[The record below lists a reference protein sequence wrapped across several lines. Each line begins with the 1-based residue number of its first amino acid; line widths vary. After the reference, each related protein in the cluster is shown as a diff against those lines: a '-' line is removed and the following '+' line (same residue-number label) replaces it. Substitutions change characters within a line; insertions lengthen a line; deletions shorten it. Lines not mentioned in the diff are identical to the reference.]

1 MILPECLWQF
11 ALSVCAAMLRSV
23 SATLVL
29 ENYGMCGLH
38 TFEGEVPMVTVVV
51 VVSQVVFG
59 KNPSPPQSLLQVKE
73 YNLRGAIC
81 FFTELLP

>member
-1 MILPECLWQF
+1 
-11 ALSVCAAMLRSV
+11 
-23 SATLVL
+23 
-29 ENYGMCGLH
+29 
-38 TFEGEVPMVTVVV
+38 MVTVVL